1 MNCLLKTFAAAAL
14 SLTTMAV
21 FAVPSQLKT
30 HNDTDFQSNAYV
42 GPSLDIASP
51 HPTKAHSTNSV
62 FWGVVQVI
70 CGKRTGTC
78 NALIK
83 MKTDT
88 ASPVTIGQVT
98 LNLDTG
104 DITPKSLTANGFTIT
119 VIGPGETRI
128 TQD

>member
-1 MNCLLKTFAAAAL
+1 MNRLLKTLAIATLSVTATTVFAAPA
-14 SLTTMAV
+14 
-21 FAVPSQLKT
+21 QLIT
-30 HNDTDFQSNAYV
+30 HNDTAFQSNAYV

-51 HPTKAHSTNSV
+51 HPTKAHSTNRV

-70 CGKRTGTC
+70 CGKRTGFC

-88 ASPVTIGQVT
+88 ASPVTVGQVT

-104 DITPKSLTANGFTIT
+104 DITPKSMKANGFTVT